1 MGRSMVDYSHWKTP
15 IAGNPP
21 TMPEDG
27 LQHPHEKPK
36 FEKKGNK
43 TGSEQ
48 LTEPLCPDFRQYFQ
62 TFSRFSPYLANS
74 HK

>member
-1 MGRSMVDYSHWKTP
+1 MGKSMVDYSHWKTP

-36 FEKKGNK
+36 FEKKRKQNWIRTADGA
-43 TGSEQ
+43 TLPGI
-48 LTEPLCPDFRQYFQ
+48 
-62 TFSRFSPYLANS
+62 
-74 HK
+74 